1 MVTAK
6 RLIETLQLTRH
17 PEGGY
22 FRETY
27 RSQVRIDL
35 ASLAIGIEGERSVC
49 TSIYFL
55 LPYGECSTL
64 HRIKSDEIWHYHMGA
79 ALSIYVFDK
88 GRLNIYK
95 LGANLEAGEN
105 LQIVVPAN
113 TWFGA
118 ICPMENS
125 FTLCGCT
132 VSPGFDF
139 IDFELAQRKH
149 ILLDHPGYEK
159 EIVML
164 TRPD

>member
-1 MVTAK
+1 MVTAEQ
-6 RLIETLQLTRH
+6 LIKTLKLTRH

-27 RSQVRIDL
+27 RSQLRID
-35 ASLAIGIEGERSVC
+35 AIALNTGMDGARSVC

-64 HRIKSDEIWHYHMGA
+64 HRIKSDEIWHYHSGA
-79 ALSIYVFDK
+79 ALSIYVFENQ
-88 GRLNIYK
+88 RLNILK
-95 LGANLEAGEN
+95 LGPNLDRGES
-105 LQIVVPAN
+105 LQVVVPAN
-113 TWFGA
+113 SWFGA
-118 ICPMENS
+118 ICHNENS

-139 IDFELAQRKH
+139 IDFELARRKQL
-149 ILLDHPGYEK
+149 ISDYPDYEK
-159 EIVML
+159 EIAML